1 MLKIIMNM
9 MNMMNKTNISKSI
22 RIAIKFPTFYDNKI
36 KKLKNCTSCRHYDLL
51 NNKCKIFSINIQQ
64 CRTNINLC
72 YYDAKYFEPDTKKV
86 NSINFVSKF
95 FYMLLIYLKKNI
107 ENKTNYL

>member
-1 MLKIIMNM
+1 
-9 MNMMNKTNISKSI
+9 MMNKTNISKSI

-72 YYDAKYFEPDTKKV
+72 YYDAKYFEPDTKK
-86 NSINFVSKF
+86 SKF
-95 FYMLLIYLKKNI
+95 DKFCIKIFLYVINLFEKK
-107 ENKTNYL
+107 Y